1 MSVVQSEYVR
11 DVLAAV
17 PEPVSY
23 LSAKRSRDVLMTV
36 LLVRC
41 AGRPSHV
48 TGLTMENLREAKVC
62 GMILG

>member
-11 DVLAAV
+11 DVFAAV

-41 AGRPSHV
+41 RKC
-48 TGLTMENLREAKVC
+48 AKMSKMRC
-62 GMILG
+62 S